1 MTNGTGDGGPGT
13 PSSDSDG
20 PFLVDAMCGTLATYL
35 RVCGYDAAYALDRG
49 VEADDEVL
57 AVAETEGRTLLTR
70 DAALAER
77 AGDRGVLLGSRDVT
91 DQLRELVEAGVTL
104 SVADR
109 PSRCGDCNGRL
120 ERVSSDASTPAY
132 APGPETTPQWRCRRC
147 GRHFWKGSHYER
159 MEETL
164 SEL

>member
-1 MTNGTGDGGPGT
+1 VT
-13 PSSDSDG
+13 PSP

-35 RVCGYDAAYALDRG
+35 RFCGYDAAYALDRG

-57 AVAETEGRTLLTR
+57 ALAEAEDRTLVTR

-77 AGDRGVLLGSRDVT
+77 AGDRGLLLTSRDVA
-91 DQLRELVEAGVTL
+91 DQLTELAEAGLDL

-109 PSRCGDCNGRL
+109 PSRCGDCNGPL
-120 ERVSSDASTPAY
+120 EPVPADASTPAY
-132 APGPETTPQWRCRRC
+132 APDPETTPQWRCRRC

-159 MEETL
+159 VAETL
-164 SEL
+164 SER